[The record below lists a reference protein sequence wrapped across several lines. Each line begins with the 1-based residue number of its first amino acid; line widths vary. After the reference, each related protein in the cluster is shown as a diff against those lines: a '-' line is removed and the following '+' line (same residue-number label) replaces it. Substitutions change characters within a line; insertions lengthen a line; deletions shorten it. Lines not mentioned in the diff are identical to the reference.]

1 MILYHAPTHRRSLL
15 PSSVRRNDSLNIM
28 ACFEQP
34 QYTPLMNDL
43 DYLNE
48 NFQMIISYSFAKLY
62 PRTSVVNFPMSYF
75 PLELFSPSEVISQGC
90 LHRFITE
97 SRNHLW
103 KSSGMEF

>member
-15 PSSVRRNDSLNIM
+15 PSSLRRNDSLNVM

-75 PLELFSPSEVISQGC
+75 PLELFSPYEVLKSPMPFADKTGFGSSNSVISR
-90 LHRFITE
+90 LFR
-97 SRNHLW
+97 
-103 KSSGMEF
+103 